1 MPRRPDE
8 EIKINGIECTATL
21 WDFDSDEL
29 KKLQDVFSAWINL
42 NEKIEVFGTRLS
54 NLNEII
60 SEGAASYF
68 LKFSRVEKKSVNIV
82 KRSKEEE
89 KQRMKDQSKYM
100 EEKFGK
106 ERKKDLTP
114 KQLKK
119 VNEKFL
125 PKPSTSFDCYDEDDD
140 ETVQIKA
147 SVGLTNTE
155 GVRVRGDLTNFGPRS
170 EFDRLFFLDFF
181 AYENVDGRFAVYEI
195 PLDILYNTEYKDGV
209 TLQETLDVQA
219 REMETLGR
227 TAARPHFS
235 LREKVIKPNK
245 LTASKAYN
253 LMTGL
258 EIEPPDEI

>member
-8 EIKINGIECTATL
+8 EIEINGIKCTATL

-29 KKLQDVFSAWINL
+29 KKLQDVFSAWKNL
-42 NEKIEVFGTRLS
+42 NEKIEVFGTRWS

-100 EEKFGK
+100 EEEFD
-106 ERKKDLTP
+106 KKYKNELTP
-114 KQLKK
+114 EQAKV
-119 VNEKFL
+119 VNEKFF
-125 PKPSTSFDCYDEDDD
+125 PKPSTSFDCYDETTN

-147 SVGLTNTE
+147 SVGLKIN

-170 EFDRLFFLDFF
+170 EFDKLFFLDFF
-181 AYENVDGRFAVYEI
+181 AYENVDGRFAIYEI
-195 PLDILYNTEYKDGV
+195 QLDTLYNTEYKNGV
-209 TLQETLDVQA
+209 TLQETLDTQA
-219 REMETLGR
+219 SEKETKS
-227 TAARPHFS
+227 RPHFS
-235 LREKVIKPNK
+235 LRKKVIEPNK
-245 LTASKAYN
+245 LKALKAYN

-258 EIEPPDEI
+258 EIEPPDGI